1 MAELDSLI
9 ENKIEVEDRDVQTF
23 EQKLPISFFQEIE
36 NDVCDKLWH
45 VSSGKETD
53 QTDGPLDFIQNIVD
67 NVCGEFEGFL
77 EDGDKKTFLRI
88 LTKLLAILLT
98 IKADNSKKIINIVK
112 YAISTVMRTL
122 SGEN

>member
-9 ENKIEVEDRDVQTF
+9 ENKIEVEQRHVQTF
-23 EQKLPISFFQEIE
+23 EQKRRISLFQEIE
-36 NDVCDKLWH
+36 ADLCDKLWH
-45 VSSGKETD
+45 VNSGEETD

-77 EDGDKKTFLRI
+77 EDGDKKIFLRI
-88 LTKLLAILLT
+88 LTKILAILRT
-98 IKADNSKKIINIVK
+98 IKADNSKKIRNIVK

-122 SGEN
+122 SGQN